1 MLFNLLNDTV
11 DYFLFNLLAVH
22 VAIRVKEFS
31 HIHSELAH
39 CTGPKHDFKH
49 VELLLLLGPELDFL
63 VL

>member
-39 CTGPKHDFKH
+39 CTAPKHDFKH